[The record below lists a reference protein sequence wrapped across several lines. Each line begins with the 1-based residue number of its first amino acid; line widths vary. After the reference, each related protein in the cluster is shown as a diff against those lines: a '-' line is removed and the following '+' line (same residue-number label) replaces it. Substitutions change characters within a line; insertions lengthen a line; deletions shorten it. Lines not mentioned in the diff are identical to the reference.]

1 MNEQRR
7 ELRVMIVEDNLADAK
22 LAKKMLG
29 QCERVDLDQLV
40 VCEDGQEAI
49 DVLGDLDP
57 STYPDIMFLDL
68 NVPKVNG
75 LEVLAQV
82 KTDDVLKRIPVVVL
96 SSSIADSDVQTAYEC
111 GANAYMRKAVDL
123 DSYREM
129 IKAFDEFWF
138 QTCLLPGMAEEV

>member
-1 MNEQRR
+1 MVEAQRK
-7 ELRVMIVEDNLADAK
+7 LRVMIVEDNLADAK

-29 QCERVDLDQLV
+29 QCGRVDMDQLL

-49 DVLGDLDP
+49 DVLTSLVAVEF
-57 STYPDIMFLDL
+57 PDIMFLDL

-75 LEVLAQV
+75 LEVLAHV
-82 KTDDVLKRIPVVVL
+82 KTHETLRRIPVVVL
-96 SSSIADSDVQTAYEC
+96 SSSIADEDVRVAYMR

-123 DSYREM
+123 DGYREM
-129 IKAFDEFWF
+129 IKSFDEFWF